1 MISDNLS
8 NRGAPWPSVHTL
20 FGAAPQLHSSHNH
33 VSLSETQRK
42 IKKRAFQV
50 PEVLVDLRTV
60 EEGTEILQ
68 TCMES
73 EAEEGIQVSG
83 TRKEKVNQEKE

>member
-1 MISDNLS
+1 MIADNLS

-33 VSLSETQRK
+33 GPLSETQRK
-42 IKKRAFQV
+42 IKKILSSARI
-50 PEVLVDLRTV
+50 VDLRTV
-60 EEGTEILQ
+60 GEGTEILQ
-68 TCMES
+68 PCLES

-83 TRKEKVNQEKE
+83 TGKEKVNQEKE